1 MNASLEA
8 KRWSAPDDIQDFND
22 WAEEQG
28 WSDGLPL
35 IPPTPERV
43 ARMLAATSRAAHD
56 VVGIVPPAND
66 QATVEVIAANAV
78 MAGCRPEFFPVVLAA
93 VDAIC
98 DPVFGL
104 YPMLTTTAPAAP
116 ALVIN
121 GPMARELAV
130 NGAGLAFGH
139 GSRANATI
147 GRTIRLVCLNVG
159 GATPR
164 VVDKKV
170 HGHPGHYTFCF
181 AENEAASPWTP
192 FHTTRG
198 FSAEDST
205 VTAFAPYMLVNVHDS
220 ASQTAR
226 DLLRAFIG
234 ALAMPGSNNV
244 LVDGG
249 PLIALCPEHADA
261 LAKDGFD
268 RDVLARYL
276 YEHARVPIS
285 AFSQLN
291 IEQYLIK
298 RRPRW
303 AFGEG
308 ADARISCA
316 PGPEAFHVV
325 VVGGEGKHS
334 VVMPGFTQT
343 KPVTRLIVK

>member
-1 MNASLEA
+1 MSLKLQA
-8 KRWSAPDDIQDFND
+8 RRLSAPDDIQEFNN
-22 WAEEQG
+22 WAEAQG

-43 ARMLAATSRAAHD
+43 AQMFAATDHGPND
-56 VVGIVPPAND
+56 VIGIVPPSND
-66 QATVEVIAANAV
+66 QATVEVIAVNAV

-104 YPMLTTTAPAAP
+104 YPMLTTTNPSAP
-116 ALVIN
+116 ALMIN
-121 GPMARELAV
+121 GPIARKLAV

-147 GRTIRLVCLNVG
+147 GRAIRLVCLNIG
-159 GATPR
+159 GAKPR
-164 VVDKKV
+164 VVDKKTQ
-170 HGHPGHYTFCF
+170 GHPGHYTFCF
-181 AENEAASPWTP
+181 AENEAESPWAP
-192 FHTTRG
+192 FHTARG

-205 VTAFAPYMLVNVHDS
+205 VTAFAPYTLINVLD
-220 ASQTAR
+220 ATSQNAR
-226 DLLRAFIG
+226 DLLRVFIG
-234 ALAMPGSNNV
+234 ALAQPGSNNV

-249 PLIALCPEHADA
+249 PLIALCPEHADV
-261 LAKDGFD
+261 LEKDGFD
-268 RDVLARYL
+268 KILLAKYL

-303 AFGEG
+303 AYSEG
-308 ADARISCA
+308 ADARITCA
-316 PGPEAFHVV
+316 PGPEAFHFA
-325 VVGGEGKHS
+325 VVGGPGSHS
-334 VVMPGFTQT
+334 VVLPCFTQS
-343 KPVTRLIVK
+343 KPVTRRIAG